1 MNHQLWRWIIR
12 MLWLPLSSR
21 ERGLGGEVGGHTSC
35 ANYLNESGIRDGYP
49 PRRGRG
55 QPVS

>member
-21 ERGLGGEVGGHTSC
+21 ERGLGGEV
-35 ANYLNESGIRDGYP
+35 
-49 PRRGRG
+49 RG
-55 QPVS
+55 QDNYPHPSVCGSALGGAMRRSKRR